1 MFENLYFQGEWQ
13 LKEWLCCSVD
23 IENTVNWTI
32 RHDFSPSARPEM
44 YFKQCIHSRKNPYR
58 SIRWFIARMYSH
70 FLFQFQTL
78 TISYSPFQ
86 ALMQTA
92 RNWRE
97 YLVLIRKP
105 KFHPDI
111 LQESKEVR
119 HLILHH
125 ITKLFKLVDLEE

>member
-1 MFENLYFQGEWQ
+1 
-13 LKEWLCCSVD
+13 
-23 IENTVNWTI
+23 
-32 RHDFSPSARPEM
+32 
-44 YFKQCIHSRKNPYR
+44 
-58 SIRWFIARMYSH
+58 
-70 FLFQFQTL
+70 
-78 TISYSPFQ
+78 
-86 ALMQTA
+86 MQTM

-125 ITKLFKLVDLEE
+125 ITKLFKLVDLEEYFELRIKTIYLKYMYTLLC

>member
-1 MFENLYFQGEWQ
+1 
-13 LKEWLCCSVD
+13 
-23 IENTVNWTI
+23 
-32 RHDFSPSARPEM
+32 
-44 YFKQCIHSRKNPYR
+44 
-58 SIRWFIARMYSH
+58 MYSH

-78 TISYSPFQ
+78 TISYSLFQ
-86 ALMQTA
+86 ALMQTM